1 MSHAVPAA
9 SSPTLVKRTSLFAV
23 GALVALT
30 APSMLSAQGRGRG
43 GGGGGQAADTAF
55 GVSWRNIGPNQAGRM
70 VAVAGSTARPDEY
83 YLGTTGGGVFKT
95 TDGGK
100 TGFPVTDAYFGGTI
114 GALAV
119 QQSNPDVVWAGGGET
134 PIRGNVSH
142 GEGVWKSTDGAKTW
156 TYMGLKETQ
165 YISRI
170 RINPDNPDIVYV
182 GGFGHV
188 FGPNKER
195 GVYRTTDGGKTW
207 KNILFRNDSTGVA
220 DMIMDPTNPKIIYV
234 TFWQAGRKP
243 WMLVSGGM
251 GSGIFKTTDGGDTWT
266 EITRNPGLPKTG
278 PLGAIGIT
286 VSPAKPSRLWAI
298 VEHEPSGGVYRSDDA
313 GATWTFMSGDRNLR
327 QRSWYYSKLYA
338 DPKDTNVVYAPQVS
352 PMISKDGGKTFTR
365 GFGGGDNHD
374 MWIDPTNPKR
384 IAVAH
389 DNGVIVTTDGGTT
402 SNRVAA
408 PTGQYYHVHLTNAY
422 PYHVCGAKQDAGSSC
437 GPVRAATQFGGRGG
451 GGGFGGGAPAAPAS
465 PYSEFYGVA
474 GGESGYISSNPKD
487 PDIMFG
493 ANYGGSLDRLN
504 RRTGKTDALD
514 PWPLNPMGHDA
525 KDSKYRFQWTY
536 PIVHSPHDANTI
548 YVGSNVVFR
557 SADGGDSWTPI
568 SKDLTRNDPSTLGAS
583 GGPITKDQTSVE
595 YYGTV
600 FTIAESKIT
609 RGVIWTGS
617 DDGLIHVSRD
627 NGLTWKNVT
636 PKGLPDWMR
645 WSIIE
650 AGQFNAGTAFVAGNR
665 YQMDDFTPYLYK
677 TTDYGVTWSKI
688 TNGIPADQF
697 TRAIREDLHRPGMLY
712 AATERGVWL
721 SYDAGANWQSL
732 QKNLPPVP
740 VHDMML
746 RDDDLAIATHGRA
759 FWVMENLTPLR
770 WAPEQAKAA
779 NEPYLYKP
787 VPVLRLNGQASPT
800 FVYRLPQD
808 SMVVKFEFMDKMG
821 KVLATMASTDSTPA
835 PAAGGGGFGGF
846 GGPQQAKPSNRKGIN
861 RFTWNMRHES
871 AITFR
876 GMINWAGRG
885 GAPAMAP
892 GTYTVKMTAGN
903 NAPITYTYE
912 VKPDPRSTATVAD
925 LTEQTRFALQVRDK
939 FTQANQGVIEI
950 RNLKTDLKD
959 REPKMTSNA
968 AFGPL
973 VKKFADSLSA
983 VEDSIYQTKNQSGQD
998 PLNFP
1003 IRLNDQIGGLMSFVM
1018 SGERRPPKQ
1027 AYDVYGVLGPKLDVQ
1042 QARLER
1048 IIATDLPKV
1057 NAMLKAAGQ
1066 PEIKRSKKEAG
1077 GSGPAQ
1083 AAFVPTEGER
1093 GN

>member
-1 MSHAVPAA
+1 MNR
-9 SSPTLVKRTSLFAV
+9 SSLLVV
-23 GALVALT
+23 GAVLALT
-30 APSMLSAQGRGRG
+30 EPSLLSAQGRGRG
-43 GGGGGQAADTAF
+43 GGGGGQSADTSF

-70 VAVAGSTARPDEY
+70 VAVASSTARPDEY

-100 TGFPVTDAYFGGTI
+100 TAFPVTDAFFGGTI

-142 GEGVWKSTDGAKTW
+142 GDGVWKSTNAGKTW
-156 TYMGLKETQ
+156 QYMGLKETQ

-170 RINPDNPDIVYV
+170 RINPDNPDVVYV

-220 DMIMDPTNPKIIYV
+220 DMIMDPSNPKIIYV
-234 TFWQAGRKP
+234 SFWQAGRKP

-251 GSGIFKTTDGGDTWT
+251 GSAIFKTTDGGDTWT
-266 EITRNPGLPKTG
+266 DITRNPGLPQSG

-298 VEHEPSGGVYRSDDA
+298 VEHEPNGGVYRSDDA
-313 GATWTFMSGDRNLR
+313 GATWSFTSGDRNLR
-327 QRSWYYSKLYA
+327 QRAWYYSKLYA

-374 MWIDPTNPKR
+374 IWIDPTNPKR

-389 DNGVIVTTDGGTT
+389 DNGVIITTDGGTT
-402 SNRVAA
+402 STRVTA
-408 PTGQYYHVHLTNAY
+408 PTGQYYHVHLTHAD
-422 PYHVCGAKQDAGSSC
+422 PYHGCGAKQDAGSSC
-437 GPVRAATQFGGRGG
+437 GPVRAAPQLGGRGGG
-451 GGGFGGGAPAAPAS
+451 GGGFGGGAPAAPAGGF
-465 PYSEFYGVA
+465 SEFYGVA

-487 PDIMFG
+487 PDIMYG
-493 ANYGGSLDRLN
+493 ANYGGSLDVLN
-504 RRTGKTDALD
+504 RRTGKTEALD

-536 PIVHSPHDANTI
+536 PIVHSPHASNTI

-557 SADGGDSWTPI
+557 TLDGGKSWTPI
-568 SKDLTRNDPSTLGAS
+568 SPDLTRNDPRTLGAS

-609 RGVIWTGS
+609 KGIIWTGS
-617 DDGLIHVSRD
+617 DDGLLYVTRD
-627 NGLTWKNVT
+627 NGVSWKNVT
-636 PKGLPDWMR
+636 PKGLPEWMR

-650 AGQFNAGTAFVAGNR
+650 AGQHAPGTAFVAGNR
-665 YQMDDFTPYLYK
+665 YQMDDFTPYLYR
-677 TTDYGVTWSKI
+677 TTDYGVTWTKI
-688 TNGIPADQF
+688 TTGIPADHF

-712 AATERGVWL
+712 AATERGMYL
-721 SYDAGANWQSL
+721 SYDNGGTWASL

-740 VHDMML
+740 VHDIML
-746 RDDDLAIATHGRA
+746 RDDDIAIATHGRA

-770 WAPEQAKAA
+770 WAPEQEKAA
-779 NEPYLYKP
+779 SAPFLYKP
-787 VPVLRLNGQASPT
+787 VPVLRLNGQAAPT
-800 FVYRLPQD
+800 FVYRLPAD
-808 SMVVKFEFMDKMG
+808 SMVVKFEFFDKAG
-821 KVLATMASTDSTPA
+821 KLLATAASTDTA
-835 PAAGGGGFGGF
+835 PTAQPGGFGGGGFGG
-846 GGPQQAKPSNRKGIN
+846 GGGAAAKPSNRKGIN
-861 RFTWNMRHES
+861 RYTWTMRHES
-871 AITFR
+871 AVVFR

-892 GTYTVKMTAGN
+892 GTYTVKMTAGT
-903 NAPITYTYE
+903 NAPISYQYV
-912 VKPDPRSTATVAD
+912 VKPDPRSDATEAD
-925 LTEQTRFALQVRDK
+925 LVEQTRFALQVRDRV
-939 FTQANQGVIEI
+939 TQANEGVIEI
-950 RNLKTDLKD
+950 RNLKKDLTD
-959 REPKMTSNA
+959 RAGKMTANT

-983 VEDSIYQTKNQSGQD
+983 VEDSLYQTKNQSGQD

-1003 IRLNDQIGGLMSFVM
+1003 IRLNDQIGGLMSFIA

-1027 AYDVYGVLGPKLDVQ
+1027 AYDVFNVLGPKLDVQ
-1042 QARLER
+1042 VTRMER
-1048 IIATDLPKV
+1048 IIAADLPKV
-1057 NAMLKAAGQ
+1057 NAALKAAGQ
-1066 PEIKRSKKEAG
+1066 PEIKRSKKEVG
-1077 GSGPAQ
+1077 GAGPA
-1083 AAFVPTEGER
+1083 APAFVP
-1093 GN
+1093 

>member
-1 MSHAVPAA
+1 MLPLTKVA
-9 SSPTLVKRTSLFAV
+9 TLN
-23 GALVALT
+23 
-30 APSMLSAQGRGRG
+30 AQGRGGRG
-43 GGGGGQAADTAF
+43 GGSASADTSF
-55 GVSWRNIGPNQAGRM
+55 GVTWRNIGPNQAGRM
-70 VAVAGSTARPDEY
+70 VAVSGSTSRPDEY
-83 YLGTTGGGVFKT
+83 YMGTTGGGVFKSI
-95 TDGGK
+95 DGGK
-100 TGFPVTDAYFGGTI
+100 TAFPVTDAYFGGTI
-114 GALAV
+114 GAVTV

-142 GEGVWKSTDGAKTW
+142 GDGVWKTIDAGKTW
-156 TYMGLKETQ
+156 QYMGLKETQ

-170 RINPDNPDIVYV
+170 RIHPDNPDIVYV

-188 FGPNKER
+188 FGPNKDR

-220 DMIMDPTNPKIIYV
+220 DMIMDPSNPKILYV
-234 TFWQAGRKP
+234 TFWQAGRTP
-243 WMLVSGGM
+243 WMLVSGGA
-251 GSGIFKTTDGGDTWT
+251 GSAIFKTTDGGDTWT
-266 EITRNPGLPKTG
+266 NITHNPGLPQTG

-298 VEHEPSGGVYRSDDA
+298 VEHEPAGGVYRSDDA
-313 GATWTFMSGDRNLR
+313 GATWTFTSGDRNLR

-374 MWIDPTNPKR
+374 IWIDPTNPKR

-402 SNRVAA
+402 SNRVVA
-408 PTGQYYHVHLTNAY
+408 PTGQYYHVHLTNHF

-437 GPVRAATQFGGRGG
+437 GPVRVAAQGGRGG
-451 GGGFGGGAPAAPAS
+451 FPGAGGPAAAPAS
-465 PYSEFYGVA
+465 PFSEFYGVA
-474 GGESGYISSNPKD
+474 GGESGYISSNPLD
-487 PDIMFG
+487 PDIMYG

-504 RRTGKTDALD
+504 RRTGKSDALD

-557 SADGGDSWTPI
+557 STNGGDTWTPI
-568 SKDLTRNDPSTLGAS
+568 SRDLTRNDPRTLGAS

-595 YYGTV
+595 YYGTI
-600 FTIAESKIT
+600 FTIAESKLVK
-609 RGVIWTGS
+609 GVLWTGS

-627 NGLTWKNVT
+627 NGVTWKNVT
-636 PKGLPDWMR
+636 PKGLPEWMR

-650 AGQFNAGTAFVAGNR
+650 ASPHAAGTAFVAGNR
-665 YQMDDFTPYLYK
+665 YQMDDFLPYLFK
-677 TTDYGVTWSKI
+677 TTDYGVTWTKI
-688 TNGIPADQF
+688 TNGIAADQF

-721 SYDAGANWQSL
+721 SYDAGANWTSL

-770 WAPEQAKAA
+770 WAPEQEKAA
-779 NEPYLYKP
+779 SAPYLYKP
-787 VPVLRLNGQASPT
+787 VAVLRLNGQAAPT
-800 FVYRLPQD
+800 FVYRLPAD
-808 SMVVKFEFMDKMG
+808 SMVVKFEFFDKAG
-821 KVLATMASTDSTPA
+821 KLLATVASSDTNPTP
-835 PAAGGGGFGGF
+835 PAAGDGGGFGF
-846 GGPQQAKPSNRKGIN
+846 GPPVAPKPTNRKGIN
-861 RFTWNMRHES
+861 RYTWNMRHE
-871 AITFR
+871 AAVTFKN
-876 GMINWAGRG
+876 MINWAGRG

-892 GTYTVKMTAGN
+892 GTYTVKMTAGTS
-903 NAPITYTYE
+903 APISYSYV
-912 VKPDPRSTATVAD
+912 VKPDPRSSASEAD
-925 LTEQTRFALQVRDK
+925 LVEQTRFALQVRDK
-939 FTQANQGVIEI
+939 VTTANQGVIEI
-950 RNLKTDLKD
+950 RNLKKDLTD
-959 REPKMTSNA
+959 RATKMTANA
-968 AFGPL
+968 TFGPL
-973 VKKFADSLSA
+973 VKTFADSLSV

-998 PLNFP
+998 PLNYP
-1003 IRLNDQIGGLMSFVM
+1003 IRLNDQIGGLMGFVS

-1027 AYDVYGVLGPKLDVQ
+1027 AYDVWSVLAPKLDVQ
-1042 QARLER
+1042 ITKMNT
-1048 IIATDLPKV
+1048 IILRELPKV
-1057 NAMLKAAGQ
+1057 NAALKAAGVL
-1066 PEIKRSKKEAG
+1066 EITRSKKEETG
-1077 GSGPAQ
+1077 KPAS
-1083 AAFVPTEGER
+1083 AFVP
-1093 GN
+1093 